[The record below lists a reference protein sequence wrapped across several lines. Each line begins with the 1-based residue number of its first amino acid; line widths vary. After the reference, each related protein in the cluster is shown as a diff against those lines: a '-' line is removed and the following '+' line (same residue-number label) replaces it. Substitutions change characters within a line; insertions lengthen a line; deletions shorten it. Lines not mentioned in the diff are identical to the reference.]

1 MHIGNS
7 IKEGAESL
15 RREFVKR
22 AERISENP
30 WADLPDWL
38 REKPD
43 SLHDRDRFVIC
54 GSHLRGEIRFV
65 ASRLNIVAIVDDYA
79 RPPQEKIFGIPIIRT
94 DDWLDLVKNDQSI
107 VSLILVSTV
116 PGFRHFTNC
125 CFQHSLKW
133 LTTLSILRLL
143 GQGNATLPGAGT
155 SFVYGPNYFHHA
167 VENYAALE
175 QRASIFDDEFSR
187 YTYFSMLLYRL
198 SGDPR
203 FLQEVAIGYN
213 PGAFSYGSYSI
224 NRSFFELSDEEVY
237 VDGGSFNGDTLGA
250 FIRAVEGRFRKAYCF
265 EPSKVHTDECS
276 KAVSRLQADYLP
288 VFHNRVRIIQ
298 KGLWSESTVLHFHA
312 SLFSSQEAVFAA
324 PSPLSA
330 HVIES
335 GLLSH
340 MYEAEEEKRQSVEVQ
355 VTTIDEEC
363 EENASLIKFE
373 VEGSELM
380 ALHGTANTIQKCRPK
395 MAISMYHKP
404 EDLLTLTQFVD
415 QAEMGYRMS
424 LRQHNLV
431 DPSAT
436 VCYCR

>member
-1 MHIGNS
+1 MYSGNS
-7 IKEGAESL
+7 IKEGAEL
-15 RREFVKR
+15 LHREFVRR
-22 AERISENP
+22 AERFSGNP

-38 REKPD
+38 RENPEA
-43 SLHDRDRFVIC
+43 LRERGRFVIC

-65 ASRLNIVAIVDDYA
+65 ASKLNIVAIVDDYA
-79 RPPQEKIFGIPIIRT
+79 QRPQNQIFGIPIIRT

-125 CFQHSLKW
+125 CFQHNLKW
-133 LTTLSILRLL
+133 LNTLAVLRLL
-143 GQGNATLPGAGT
+143 GEGRATLPGAGT
-155 SFVYGPNYFHHA
+155 SFVYGPAYFYHA
-167 VENYAALE
+167 VENYLALE
-175 QRASIFDDEFSR
+175 QRALVFDDEFSR

-224 NRSFFELSDEEVY
+224 NRSFFGLGGEEVY

-265 EPSKVHTDECS
+265 EPSKAHTDECS

-288 VFHNRVRIIQ
+288 IFHDRVRIIQ
-298 KGLWSESTVLHFHA
+298 KGLWSESTVLHFHG
-312 SLFSSQEAVFAA
+312 SLFSSEEAIFSAA
-324 PSPLSA
+324 FPLSA

-340 MYEAEEEKRQSVEVQ
+340 MYEQEEERNQSVEVE

-363 EENASLIKFE
+363 EEDVSLIKLE

-380 ALHGTANTIQKCRPK
+380 ALHGASKTIQKCRPK

-404 EDLLTLTQFVD
+404 EDLLTLTDFIGRAD
-415 QAEMGYRMS
+415 MGYRIS